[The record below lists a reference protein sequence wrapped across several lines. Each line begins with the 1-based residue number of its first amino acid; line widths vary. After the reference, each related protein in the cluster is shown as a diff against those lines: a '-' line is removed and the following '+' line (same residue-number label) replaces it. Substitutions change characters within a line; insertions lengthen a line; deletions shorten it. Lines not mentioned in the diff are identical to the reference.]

1 MIAWDVKYHKNC
13 LSKSYRSTANKQLEE
28 NFSDHERKLQ
38 GIAFSELV
46 VFINETVQ
54 PKSRLL
60 SQFEDISA
68 YNDKKEV
75 ILVGNHDVGEVISV
89 EAEENYDDNGY
100 ILARVAYI
108 IRRNV
113 WI

>member
-46 VFINETVQ
+46 VFIKETV
-54 PKSRLL
+54 
-60 SQFEDISA
+60 QFEDISA

-100 ILARVAYI
+100 ILARVAHI

>member
-1 MIAWDVKYHKNC
+1 M
-13 LSKSYRSTANKQLEE
+13 
-28 NFSDHERKLQ
+28 Q

-46 VFINETVQ
+46 VFIKETVQ

-60 SQFEDISA
+60 YQFEDISA

-89 EAEENYDDNGY
+89 EAEKNYDDNGY
-100 ILARVAYI
+100 ILARVAHI

-113 WI
+113 